1 LREAATNIQRHSGA
15 RGVTIRVK
23 KEARDVVVE
32 VADDGRGGRI
42 VPGNGLNGMR
52 ERLGSVGGTLS
63 LAASENG
70 GTLLRASVPVA
81 A

>member
-1 LREAATNIQRHSGA
+1 
-15 RGVTIRVK
+15 VTIRVRR
-23 KEARDVVVE
+23 EDTAVVVE

-52 ERLGSVGGTLS
+52 ERLDTVGGSLS
-63 LAASENG
+63 LEPNKDG
-70 GTLLRASVPVA
+70 GTLLRAWVPIA